1 MAPGFD
7 NPRKERAQLA
17 QTANEAT
24 LDSLPP
30 LLPPDNRM
38 RRLWKPLLGL
48 AVVLA
53 AFTISFGWPIQN
65 GLQIDIDTSPRAQ
78 AARSKTPWDL
88 TKLQVMNRVIH
99 QVNDDYVDPRRIDH
113 QRMMLAGLDAIQK
126 DVPPVLVYYREGE
139 ETLKVQVNSA
149 ESEFETKVTSPW
161 ELSRR
166 FRDVFAFLQEQLEDE
181 EDIELNEVEYTAVNG
196 MLKTLDP
203 HTVLLPPA
211 VFEEMQTST
220 RGEFGGLGIV
230 ISIRDGHLTVIR
242 PINDTPASRAG
253 LQRGDRIVKINEES
267 TLNMP
272 LQEAVNRLRGRK
284 GSTVT
289 IFIRRKNKAGNY
301 SPPRPVKLTRAR
313 IDIES
318 VEHRMLRDD
327 VGYIRIKN
335 FQGNTERHLRRALA
349 ALHKRRMVGL
359 VLDLRGNPGG
369 LLDQAVQVADT
380 FLEDGPIVTTSSQD
394 PRERTEEYAE
404 PGGTEPDYPMVVLIN
419 GQSASAS
426 EIVAGALKNHDRAL
440 ILGEQSF
447 GKGSVQ
453 VLYRLQ
459 DRSALKL
466 TVAQYLTPGDVSIQG
481 VGIVPD
487 IAINPMTVDKENM
500 DLKVDEVFLREGDL
514 DAHLTHAS
522 ATDSQRPTIVLGYYL
537 NPELRQRLLE
547 AEPDEE
553 ENEDQENF
561 LIRFSKNLV
570 LNAKSYKRPQML
582 RQSEPIIE
590 RVRKQETEKVVRD
603 LKKLGVDWSVGP
615 DKGPSRVS
623 VVAETTAGD
632 KPARAGEPLSL
643 RVQVTNEGKN
653 TLYQLRATTRSDNPW
668 FEGRELVFGKLAPGE
683 TRSWTTTL
691 GSCTTEDD
699 GKRVC
704 RIPRSMIDRAD
715 GIRVELEEAHGHGP
729 EPVEVRTVIQA
740 LPAPRFAYGIQVADN
755 VVGNGDGLVQPGEQV
770 TVYFNVRNVSDVDS
784 YQVQANLQNKSGAG
798 VLLHDGRFQRD
809 SIPAG
814 ATWVVPFTLQVLPD
828 FAESEAT
835 LLLGVAD
842 TQLGVSAGQK
852 LTIPIAQTAAQ
863 VGKLASKRVVSLEP
877 GTELVARPAA
887 DAPVIATV
895 EKPMRLLQTAKSGA
909 FASVNLGGGR
919 PGWVPASAISAA
931 QGQVT
936 QPPPVRWA
944 TEHAAPEI
952 ELAAIESFVTRGE
965 VFRVSGR
972 AFDAQ
977 RVRDLYISTSRHK
990 VFYESN
996 QSSTTPRQLDFE
1008 AEIPVHPGMNAIM
1021 VVAREDNDSV
1031 TRHYFMVRR
1040 DAEDGS
1046 LMETTK
1052 FEGALLS
1059 NGNGNGNGYH

>member
-1 MAPGFD
+1 M
-7 NPRKERAQLA
+7 
-17 QTANEAT
+17 
-24 LDSLPP
+24 
-30 LLPPDNRM
+30 
-38 RRLWKPLLGL
+38 LGL
-48 AVVLA
+48 VVVLA

-113 QRMMLAGLDAIQK
+113 QRMMLAGLDAIQQ
-126 DVPPVLVYYREGE
+126 DVAPVLVHYREGE
-139 ETLKVQVNSA
+139 EMLKVQVNSA
-149 ESEFETKVTSPW
+149 EGEFETKVTSPW

-166 FRDVFAFLQEQLEDE
+166 FRDVFAFLQEQLQTE
-181 EDIELNEVEYTAVNG
+181 EDIELDKIEYTAVNG

-242 PINDTPASRAG
+242 PIDDTPASRAG
-253 LQRGDRIVKINEES
+253 LQRGDRIVKINAES

-289 IFIRRKNKAGNY
+289 IFIRRKTKAGTY
-301 SPPRPVKLTRAR
+301 TPARSVKLTRAK

-318 VEHRMLRDD
+318 VEFRMLRDS

-335 FQGNTERHLRRALA
+335 FQGNTERDLRRALA
-349 ALHKRRMVGL
+349 TLHKRRMVGL

-380 FLEDGPIVTTSSQD
+380 FLQEGPIVTTSAQD

-487 IAINPMTVDKENM
+487 IAINSMTVDKENM
-500 DLKVDEVFLREGDL
+500 DLEGDDLFLREGDL

-522 ATDSQRPTIVLGYYL
+522 ATDSQRPAISMGYYL
-537 NPELRQRLLE
+537 NAELRNRLLE

-582 RQSEPIIE
+582 RQSDGIIE
-590 RVRKQETEKVVRD
+590 RVQKQETEKVVRD
-603 LKKLGVDWSVGP
+603 LKKLGVDWTLGP
-615 DKGPSRVS
+615 DKGPSRVR
-623 VVAETTAGD
+623 VVAETSAGD
-632 KPARAGEPLSL
+632 EPVRAGEPLSL
-643 RVQVTNEGKN
+643 RVQVTNEGKHP
-653 TLYQLRATTRSDNPW
+653 LYRLRATTESDNPW
-668 FEGRELVFGKLAPGE
+668 FQGRELVFGKLAPGE
-683 TRSWTTTL
+683 TRSWSTTL
-691 GSCTTEDD
+691 GSCATEDS

-704 RIPRSMIDRAD
+704 RIPRNMIDRAD
-715 GIRVELEEAHGHGP
+715 GIVVEFQEAHGHAP
-729 EPVEVRTVIQA
+729 EPAEVRSVIRA
-740 LPAPRFAYGIQVADN
+740 LPSPRFAYGIQVADN
-755 VVGNGDGLVQPGEQV
+755 VVGNGDGRVQRGEQV
-770 TVYFNVRNVSDVDS
+770 TVYYTVKNVSEVDS
-784 YQVQANLQNKSGAG
+784 FKVQANIQNKSGAG
-798 VLLHDGRFQRD
+798 VLLYDGRFQRD

-814 ATWVVPFTLQVLPD
+814 ETWVVPFTLQVLPD
-828 FAESEAT
+828 FAEDEAT
-835 LLLGVAD
+835 LMLGVYD
-842 TQLGVSAGQK
+842 TELGASAGEK
-852 LTIPIAQTAAQ
+852 LVIPIAAEPGA
-863 VGKLASKRVVSLEP
+863 VGKLPSKRVVELAP
-877 GTELVARPAA
+877 GVVIRERPGA
-887 DAPVIATV
+887 DAPVVATV
-895 EKPMRLLQTAKSGA
+895 EKPTRLLMTAKSGE
-909 FASVNLGGGR
+909 FARVNLGGGR
-919 PGWVPASAISAA
+919 PGWVPSSSATPG

-936 QPPPVRWA
+936 QPPPVAYA
-944 TEHAAPEI
+944 TGYESPEI
-952 ELAAIESFVTRGE
+952 EIEPIASFVTRDE
-965 VFRVSGR
+965 VFRIRGKAV
-972 AFDAQ
+972 DAQ
-977 RVRDLYISTSRHK
+977 RIRDLYVSTSRHK

-996 QSSTTPRQLDFE
+996 QSSTTPRELEFE

-1046 LMETTK
+1046 LLETTK

-1059 NGNGNGNGYH
+1059 NGNGAY

>member
-1 MAPGFD
+1 M
-7 NPRKERAQLA
+7 
-17 QTANEAT
+17 T
-24 LDSLPP
+24 
-30 LLPPDNRM
+30 
-38 RRLWKPLLGL
+38 RLWKPLLGL

-126 DVPPVLVYYREGE
+126 DIPPVLVYYREGE

-149 ESEFETKVTSPW
+149 EGEFETDVSSPW
-161 ELSRR
+161 ELARR
-166 FRDVFAFLQEQLEDE
+166 FRDVFAFLQEELKDED
-181 EDIELNEVEYTAVNG
+181 DIELNEVEYTAVNG

-211 VFEEMQTST
+211 IFEEMQTST

-230 ISIRDGHLTVIR
+230 ISIRDGFLTVIR
-242 PINDTPASRAG
+242 PIDDTPASRAG

-318 VEHRMLRDD
+318 VEHRMLRDN
-327 VGYIRIKN
+327 VGYIQIKN

-380 FLEDGPIVTTSSQD
+380 FLEEGPIVTTSSQD

-404 PGGTEPDYPMVVLIN
+404 PGGTEPHYPMVVLIN

-500 DLKVDEVFLREGDL
+500 DLKVDEIFLREGDL

-522 ATDSQRPTIVLGYYL
+522 ATDSQRPGVVMGYYL

-547 AEPDEE
+547 SEPNEE

-570 LNAKSYKRPQML
+570 LNAKSFKRPQML
-582 RQSEPIIE
+582 RQSEPIIA
-590 RVRKQETEKVVRD
+590 RVQKQETEKVVRD

-615 DKGPSRVS
+615 DKGPSRVRVLAKTS
-623 VVAETTAGD
+623 AGD
-632 KPARAGEPLSL
+632 KPVRAGDPLSL

-653 TLYQLRATTRSDNPW
+653 TLYQLRAITRSDNPW
-668 FEGRELVFGKLAPGE
+668 FEGRELVFGKLSPGE

-691 GSCTTEDD
+691 GRCTTEDE
-699 GKRVC
+699 KRTC
-704 RIPRSMIDRAD
+704 RIPRNMIDRAD
-715 GIRVELEEAHGHGP
+715 GITVELEEAHGHAP
-729 EPVEVRTVIQA
+729 KPVEVRTVIEA
-740 LPAPRFAYGIQVADN
+740 LPAPRFAYGLQVADN

-770 TVYFNVRNVSDVDS
+770 TVYFTVKNISDFDS
-784 YQVQANLQNKSGAG
+784 FQAQANLQNKSGAG
-798 VLLHDGRFQRD
+798 VLLHDGRFRRE

-814 ATWVVPFTLQVLPD
+814 ETWVVPFTLQVLPD
-828 FAESEAT
+828 FADSEAT
-835 LLLGVAD
+835 LMLGVAD
-842 TQLGVSAGQK
+842 TELGVSAGQK
-852 LTIPIAQTAAQ
+852 LTIPIANEAIEVT
-863 VGKLASKRVVSLEP
+863 KLQAKRVVRLDP
-877 GTELVARPAA
+877 GVEIRERPSAEA
-887 DAPVIATV
+887 KVIATV
-895 EKPMRLLQTAKSGA
+895 EQPARVLQVAKSGPFSA
-909 FASVNLGGGR
+909 VNLGGGR
-919 PGWVPASAISAA
+919 PGWVSTGSIAA
-931 QGQVT
+931 AEGQVT
-936 QPPPVRWA
+936 KPVPVRWA
-944 TEHAAPEI
+944 TDHASPEI
-952 ELAAIESFVTRGE
+952 ELATIDSYVTRGE
-965 VFRVSGR
+965 VFRVSGK

-996 QSSTTPRQLDFE
+996 QASTSPRELSFE

-1059 NGNGNGNGYH
+1059 NGNGNGYH

>member
-1 MAPGFD
+1 M
-7 NPRKERAQLA
+7 
-17 QTANEAT
+17 
-24 LDSLPP
+24 
-30 LLPPDNRM
+30 
-38 RRLWKPLLGL
+38 LGL

-126 DVPPVLVYYREGE
+126 DVPPVLVHYREGD

-149 ESEFETKVTSPW
+149 ESEFETDVSSPW
-161 ELSRR
+161 ELARR
-166 FRDVFAFLQEQLEDE
+166 FRDVFAFLQDQLQDE
-181 EDIELNEVEYTAVNG
+181 EDIELNEVEYAAVNG

-203 HTVLLPPA
+203 HTILLPPA

-242 PINDTPASRAG
+242 PIDDTPASRAG
-253 LQRGDRIVKINEES
+253 LQRGDRIVKIDEES

-284 GSTVT
+284 GSTVV
-289 IFIRRKNKAGNY
+289 IFIRRKGKTGNY
-301 SPPRPVKLTRAR
+301 GPARPVKLTRAR

-318 VEHRMLRDD
+318 VEHRMLRDN

-349 ALHKRRMVGL
+349 ALHKRRMTGL

-380 FLEDGPIVTTSSQD
+380 FLEEGPIVTTSSQD

-404 PGGTEPDYPMVVLIN
+404 PGGTEPQYPMVVLIN

-487 IAINPMTVDKENM
+487 IAISPMTVDKENM
-500 DLKVDEVFLREGDL
+500 DLKGDELFLREGDL

-522 ATDSQRPTIVLGYYL
+522 ATESQRPAVMMGYYL

-582 RQSEPIIE
+582 RQVDPIIA
-590 RVRKQETEKVVRD
+590 RVQKQETEKVVRD
-603 LKKLGVDWSVGP
+603 LKKLGIDWSVGP
-615 DKGPSRVS
+615 DKGPSRVR
-623 VVAETTAGD
+623 VVAKTSAGG
-632 KPARAGEPLSL
+632 KPVRAGEPLSL
-643 RVQVTNEGKN
+643 RVQVTNEGNN

-683 TRSWTTTL
+683 TRAWTTTL
-691 GSCTTEDD
+691 GRCTTEDE
-699 GKRVC
+699 KRVC
-704 RIPRSMIDRAD
+704 RIPRNMIDRAD
-715 GIRVELEEAHGHGP
+715 GIRIELEEAHGHAP
-729 EPVEVRTVIQA
+729 EPAEVRTVILA
-740 LPAPRFAYGIQVADN
+740 LPPPRFAYGIQVADN
-755 VVGNGDGLVQPGEQV
+755 VVGNGDGVVQPGEQV
-770 TVYFNVRNVSDVDS
+770 TVYFNVKNIGDVDS
-784 YQVQANLQNKSGAG
+784 FEVQANLQNKSGAG
-798 VLLHDGRFQRD
+798 VLLHDGRFQSD

-814 ATWVVPFTLQVLPD
+814 KTWVVPFSFQVLPGYT
-828 FAESEAT
+828 ESEAE
-835 LLLGVAD
+835 LMLGVAD
-842 TQLGVSAGQK
+842 TELGVSAGQK
-852 LTIPIAQTAAQ
+852 LTIPIAAAAGA
-863 VGKLASKRVVSLEP
+863 VDRLAQKRVVRLEP
-877 GTELVARPAA
+877 GAQLRERPSA
-887 DAPVIATV
+887 DAPIIATV
-895 EKPMRLLQTAKSGA
+895 EQPARVLQTAKSGA
-909 FASVNLGGGR
+909 FAAVDLGDGR
-919 PGWVPASAISAA
+919 PGWISASSLSRA
-931 QGQVT
+931 QGQLT
-936 QPPPVRWA
+936 RPPPIAW
-944 TEHAAPEI
+944 TTDHAAPEI
-952 ELAAIESFVTRGE
+952 ELAKIDSYVTRDD

-990 VFYESN
+990 VYYESN
-996 QSSTTPRQLDFE
+996 QSSSTPRELEFE
-1008 AEIPVHPGMNAIM
+1008 AEIPVHPGINAIM

-1031 TRHYFMVRR
+1031 ARHYFIVRR

-1059 NGNGNGNGYH
+1059 NGNGNGYH